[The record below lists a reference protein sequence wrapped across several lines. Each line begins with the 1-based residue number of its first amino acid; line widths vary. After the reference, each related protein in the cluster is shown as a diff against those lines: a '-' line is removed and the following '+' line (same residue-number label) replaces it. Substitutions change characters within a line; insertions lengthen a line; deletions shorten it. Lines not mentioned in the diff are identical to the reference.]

1 MVNLLIKILHRL
13 SLSLSLSPVTPSP
26 QSFPLLSLS
35 HSSVS
40 PSPQSLSLSPPLS
53 ISAPLSVSICIS
65 ASLLPLTRSIRLSS
79 PPFPLTLPSLCHLLP
94 LCLHFSLAV
103 SPPMPLSLSL
113 SLPCHFPFLSIPAL
127 NNNILS

>member
-40 PSPQSLSLSPPLS
+40 PSPQSLSLSASLYLRPSLCLYLYLRLSPPSHSFYTSLLPPLPSHPAITMSPSPTLSPFLSGCFSPYASLFISFPPLS
-53 ISAPLSVSICIS
+53 L
-65 ASLLPLTRSIRLSS
+65 
-79 PPFPLTLPSLCHLLP
+79 
-94 LCLHFSLAV
+94 
-103 SPPMPLSLSL
+103 PLSLNTCSK
-113 SLPCHFPFLSIPAL
+113 
-127 NNNILS
+127 